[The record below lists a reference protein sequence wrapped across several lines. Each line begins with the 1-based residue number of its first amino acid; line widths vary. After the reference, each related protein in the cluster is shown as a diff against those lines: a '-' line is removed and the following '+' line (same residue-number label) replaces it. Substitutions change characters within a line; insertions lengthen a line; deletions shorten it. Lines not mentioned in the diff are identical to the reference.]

1 MTGEE
6 IVDVQMGSEGV
17 LGGIKGQKGME
28 VMKQKPKT
36 DSVENGDT

>member
-1 MTGEE
+1 MYKWE
-6 IVDVQMGSEGV
+6 VRVV